1 MFQVL
6 VWPVNCFTTAARG
19 STAAG
24 ARFFLCHQKNAAG
37 SMARLLKIQ
46 LERVPGLQSGTPGI
60 PQGEMRIF
68 LVDREEDNK

>member
-1 MFQVL
+1 
-6 VWPVNCFTTAARG
+6 
-19 STAAG
+19 
-24 ARFFLCHQKNAAG
+24 
-37 SMARLLKIQ
+37 MARLLKIQ